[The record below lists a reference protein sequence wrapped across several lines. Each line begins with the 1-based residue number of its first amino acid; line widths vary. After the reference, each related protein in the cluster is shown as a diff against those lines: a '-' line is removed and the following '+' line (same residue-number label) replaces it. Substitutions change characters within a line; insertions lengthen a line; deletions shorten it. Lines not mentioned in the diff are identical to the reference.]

1 MRRQQSFLEGI
12 APTYLYF
19 FKKKEGIAFATIQN
33 YLRDSYFF
41 SKKRLILKT
50 PKGTLMMFTLK
61 RREEYI
67 PKPHFTSIEIE
78 TCKRG

>member
-1 MRRQQSFLEGI
+1 LLPLIFIFL
-12 APTYLYF
+12 
-19 FKKKEGIAFATIQN
+19 KKKEGIAFATIQN